1 MSTWH
6 VTVSFC
12 ARCLVL
18 FILANCFVVLLLL
31 NIHTVIWIPFFNH
44 HLLKRYNFSFNALV
58 YCSLCDVNK
67 CFLFF
72 ISLKKPYF
80 ENFNTNEPISYQFC
94 FMRTF
99 LLNQPTT
106 CNLIISSFPENIF
119 FVWFGKWIQDNRMEK
134 NICLLLYLWYTIL
147 FKVR

>member
-18 FILANCFVVLLLL
+18 FILANWFVVLLLL

-58 YCSLCDVNK
+58 YCSLCDMNK

-72 ISLKKPYF
+72 ARSRKRTL
-80 ENFNTNEPISYQFC
+80 ELVNSNESISYRFC

-106 CNLIISSFPENIF
+106 CSLIISSFHENIF
-119 FVWFGKWIQDNRMEK
+119 FVWFGKWIQDNRMEEE
-134 NICLLLYLWYTIL
+134 ICFIFYLWYTIL
-147 FKVR
+147 FKLR